1 MTPKVWTPEAVRALG
16 VRTDLGTAGSIFGL
30 SRTQSYE
37 AHKRGDFP
45 VPVVPVGRRRLIVPV
60 APILELLR
68 ISADTEAAGPPSP
81 AADTDHAQTP
91 GERPDNN
98 ATTCGRRLRAVS
110 G

>member
-1 MTPKVWTPEAVRALG
+1 MRITWTREALRALG
-16 VRTDLGTAGSIFGL
+16 VQTDLGTAGSIFGL

-45 VPVVPVGRRRLIVPV
+45 VSVIRVGRRLVVPV
-60 APILELLR
+60 APILELLC
-68 ISADTEAAGPPSP
+68 IPADTETAGPPSP

-98 ATTCGRRLRAVS
+98 AAICGRRLRAVS